1 VASDDA
7 FLARAPVLRA
17 LEALGRPPATLEENG
32 LARVVRALLVL
43 PRCGGRRALGKG
55 RKAHRGP
62 CGLPAM
68 IPAQT
73 PAWRGSG
80 MAHPW
85 NSSPCMAC
93 RADGFGSHSGSENHA
108 RSNSESLA
116 GRAARIPFRPVLQ
129 NLGHPALHVARDVH
143 AARTAVDMPESETG
157 ICHGWIIQNWNK
169 PCGMTWRRIFDR
181 FVARLLSKR
190 VYTIKISIAL
200 QRGKPHQ
207 MRFRARW
214 RPVSGQVPSPP
225 SMKLSDGF

>member
-1 VASDDA
+1 MDVRVAAESRHR
-7 FLARAPVLRA
+7 ARSRCCAGRCFPRAAAGAPCARSSQSAACHSRGKRPCARGACAACASALR
-17 LEALGRPPATLEENG
+17 RPPGSRERPQGAS
-32 LARVVRALLVL
+32 RSVR
-43 PRCGGRRALGKG
+43 PSRHDTSTRR
-55 RKAHRGP
+55 
-62 CGLPAM
+62 
-68 IPAQT
+68 T

-190 VYTIKISIAL
+190 AYTIKILIAL
-200 QRGKPHQ
+200 
-207 MRFRARW
+207 
-214 RPVSGQVPSPP
+214 
-225 SMKLSDGF
+225 